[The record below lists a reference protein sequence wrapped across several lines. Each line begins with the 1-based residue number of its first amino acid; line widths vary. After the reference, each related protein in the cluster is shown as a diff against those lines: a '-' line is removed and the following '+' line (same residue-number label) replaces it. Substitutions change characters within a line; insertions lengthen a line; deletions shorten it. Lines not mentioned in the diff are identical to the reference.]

1 MAFIIRTP
9 KGTGYAV
16 KHGSTGKT
24 IKSFYGK
31 GSKQRA
37 EKHLRELHKRSKS
50 KASNR
55 GKSAKT
61 KYLKRKKSK
70 KAA

>member
-1 MAFIIRTP
+1 MAFIIKTP
-9 KGTGYAV
+9 SGKGYTI

-31 GSKQRA
+31 GSKERA
-37 EKHLRELHKRSKS
+37 EKELREIHKRNKP

-61 KYLKRKKSK
+61 RYLKRKKVK